1 MQCRTGPS
9 KAKHPLSTGALRE
22 APVDNEC
29 FALVCS
35 ALLCILCLAN
45 LEGQAK
51 WAKAIFEGVPTL
63 RYPGLGTLATS
74 LEGQAKWAKAIFEG
88 GTHA

>member
-45 LEGQAK
+45 LEGKAK
-51 WAKAIFEGVPTL
+51 WAKAIFEGVPW
-63 RYPGLGTLATS
+63 RRAIPGFKANLGTLGHPGAP
-74 LEGQAKWAKAIFEG
+74 
-88 GTHA
+88 